1 MLYNE
6 CMNNL
11 KKENIKKAIWHI
23 KRHCDKIQNTPEDKI
38 SNHDLFHLQ
47 SSVDCLRRI
56 INNEKPYP
64 WLDRDEVF

>member
-1 MLYNE
+1 
-6 CMNNL
+6 MNNL

-23 KRHCDKIQNTPEDKI
+23 KRHCDNIQNSPENNI
-38 SNHDLFHLQ
+38 RNHELFHLQ
-47 SSVDCLRRI
+47 SSLDCLKPV